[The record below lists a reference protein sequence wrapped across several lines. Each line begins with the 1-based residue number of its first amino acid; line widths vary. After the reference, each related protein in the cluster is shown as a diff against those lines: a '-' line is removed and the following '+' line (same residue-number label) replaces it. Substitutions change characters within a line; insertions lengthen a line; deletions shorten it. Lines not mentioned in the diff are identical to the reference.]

1 MNGKSRA
8 SIGTDPTPIIRLS
21 TAYWDAQVLLTANRI
36 GLFEA
41 CADGPMTVEA
51 IADAIDTRPRPTR
64 LLLKS
69 CVGLG
74 LLLEDAQGFRNAP
87 LAAVYLTKNSPA
99 YMGNAIR
106 YSDNLY
112 DTWGKFE
119 QALREDRPMMAP
131 EHYLGDD
138 PGKTRDFV
146 YGMHDRALG
155 IGRALVELV
164 DLTGRRRL
172 LDIGGGPGTYSAL
185 LVQRYP
191 GLRSQ
196 VLELPG
202 VAEIAAEILE
212 SMGCRDRVELLAGN
226 YHTSSFPA
234 DNDAVLISGV
244 FHRETAD
251 TCRNLI
257 EKSRDSL
264 VDGGLLI
271 VSDVFTDAGGSEPVF
286 AALFGI
292 NMLLTAPDGGVHED
306 QQVAEWM
313 SEAGF
318 ENPKTQTFPPPL
330 PHRVVTAIKA

>member
-1 MNGKSRA
+1 VSAKSQA
-8 SIGTDPTPIIRLS
+8 NIGPDPTPIIRLS

-36 GLFEA
+36 GVFDA
-41 CADGPMTVEA
+41 CADASMTVEA
-51 IADAIDTRPRPTR
+51 VAEVIETRPRPTR

-74 LLLEDAQGFRNAP
+74 LLIEDENGFRNAP
-87 LAAVYLTKNSPA
+87 LAAAYLTKNSPA

-112 DTWGKFE
+112 GTWGQLE

-131 EHYLGDD
+131 ETYLGDD

-155 IGRALVELV
+155 IGRALVEMV
-164 DLTGRRRL
+164 DLSGRRRL

-185 LVQRYP
+185 LAQRYP
-191 GLRSQ
+191 EVRSQ
-196 VLELPG
+196 VLELPE
-202 VAEIAAEILE
+202 VAEIATEILE
-212 SMGCRDRVELLAGN
+212 SMGCRDRVKLLPGS
-226 YHTSSFPA
+226 YHTSTFPG

-244 FHRETAD
+244 FHRETAE
-251 TCRNLI
+251 TCRGLI
-257 EKSRDSL
+257 ERARDSP

-271 VSDVFTDAGGSEPVF
+271 ISDVFTDAGGSHPVF

-292 NMLLTAPDGGVHED
+292 NMLLTAADGGVHED
-306 QQVAEWM
+306 RQVAEWM

-318 ENPKTQTFPPPL
+318 KTPDIQAFPPPL
-330 PHRVVTAIKA
+330 PHRVVMAVKA